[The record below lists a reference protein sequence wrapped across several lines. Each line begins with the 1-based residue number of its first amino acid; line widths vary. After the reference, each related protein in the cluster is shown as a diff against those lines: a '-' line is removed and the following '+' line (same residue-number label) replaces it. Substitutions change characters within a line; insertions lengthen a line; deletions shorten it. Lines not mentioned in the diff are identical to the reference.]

1 MSFQER
7 PLPRNAKAQDIADYL
22 LGGYNESTKI
32 PYTFFDP
39 DVRGPIKADI
49 GGLNTE
55 GKQLAKWAM
64 NAWESVAD
72 VEFKL
77 VNRGASL
84 TFVDHRSGAHAETEA
99 NGDGTITKATIN
111 VSSGWVEKYG
121 SGVDSYTFRT
131 YMHEIGHVLGLGH
144 TGPYNASADYKDA
157 IFKNDSWQLSV
168 MSYLGQ
174 DENPNINASR
184 ASNVMPM
191 EADLLA
197 IRELWGAPK
206 DHYADGDTIWGIGS
220 ELDNY
225 LGDMFRGM
233 ANYKKSDAYDLQPIT
248 LYIEDA
254 SGHDRIDFSH
264 TGLHQTVDLRPGRI
278 SSVLSFKKNML
289 IAEDTLIED
298 FVSGDGIDKIIG
310 NDSGN
315 AIWGGGRDDLIKG
328 LGGNDRLLGEAGK
341 DRIFGGGGRDA
352 LYGGDHDDLLKGQSG
367 RDKLWGDAG
376 ADKLL
381 GNGGGD
387 QIWGGDHSDILNGQ
401 GGRDKLWGE
410 AGADTLIG
418 GGGNDELYG
427 GDQSDVL
434 KGDAGNDL
442 LNGGEAGDT
451 LEGGSGN
458 DELFGG
464 AGLDLLKGGD
474 GDDRLDGGESPD
486 ELFGGAGADVFVL
499 GLGYGTEIVGDFV
512 LGEDRIELDAALM
525 VDLTAEA
532 AAGLARDTA
541 DGDLILNFDG
551 NRLLLADLAGT
562 ELTAESFVIV

>member
-1 MSFQER
+1 M
-7 PLPRNAKAQDIADYL
+7 PRNAKAQDIADYL

-39 DVRGPIKADI
+39 DARSPIKADI
-49 GGLNTE
+49 GGLNAE

-310 NDSGN
+310 NDAGN
-315 AIWGGGRDDLIKG
+315 AIWGGGRDDILKG
-328 LGGNDRLLGEAGK
+328 LNGNDELWGDAGK
-341 DRIFGGGGRDA
+341 DRLFGGGGQDV
-352 LYGGDHDDLLKGQSG
+352 LNGGEHDDLLKGQRAG
-367 RDKLWGDAG
+367 DELWGEAG
-376 ADKLL
+376 KDRLFGGGGQDVL
-381 GNGGGD
+381 NGGTHD
-387 QIWGGDHSDILNGQ
+387 DLLKGQ
-401 GGRDKLWGE
+401 GGRDVLVGDT
-410 AGADTLIG
+410 GRDTLIG
-418 GGGNDELYG
+418 GGGHDALYG

-434 KGDAGNDL
+434 RGDAGNDL
-442 LNGGEAGDT
+442 LDGGEAGDT
-451 LEGGSGN
+451 IEGGLG
-458 DELFGG
+458 DDQLFGG
-464 AGLDLLKGGD
+464 AGLDRLEGGE
-474 GDDRLDGGESPD
+474 GDDRLDGGEAFD
-486 ELFGGAGADVFVL
+486 ELFGGEGADVFVL
-499 GLGYGTEIVGDFV
+499 GLGYGTDTVGDFV
-512 LGEDRIELDAALM
+512 VGEDLIELDAALM
-525 VDLTAEA
+525 ADLTPEA
-532 AAGLARDTA
+532 AADLARETPE
-541 DGDLILNFDG
+541 GDLMLNFGDG

>member
-1 MSFQER
+1 
-7 PLPRNAKAQDIADYL
+7 LPRNAKAQDIADYL

-39 DVRGPIKADI
+39 DARSPIKADI
-49 GGLNTE
+49 GGLNAE

-310 NDSGN
+310 NDAGN
-315 AIWGGGRDDLIKG
+315 AIWGGGRDDILKG
-328 LGGNDRLLGEAGK
+328 LNGNDELWGDAGK
-341 DRIFGGGGRDA
+341 DRLFGGGGQDV
-352 LYGGDHDDLLKGQSG
+352 LNGGEHDDLLKGQRAG
-367 RDKLWGDAG
+367 DELWGEAG
-376 ADKLL
+376 KDRLFGGGGQDVL
-381 GNGGGD
+381 NGGTHD
-387 QIWGGDHSDILNGQ
+387 DLLKGQ
-401 GGRDKLWGE
+401 GGRDVLVGDT
-410 AGADTLIG
+410 GRDTLIG
-418 GGGNDELYG
+418 GGGHDALYG

-434 KGDAGNDL
+434 RGDAGNDL
-442 LNGGEAGDT
+442 LDGGEAGDT
-451 LEGGSGN
+451 IEGGLG
-458 DELFGG
+458 DDQLFGG
-464 AGLDLLKGGD
+464 AGLDRLEGGE
-474 GDDRLDGGESPD
+474 GDDRLDGGEAFD
-486 ELFGGAGADVFVL
+486 ELFGGEGADVFVL
-499 GLGYGTEIVGDFV
+499 GLGYGTDTVGDFV
-512 LGEDRIELDAALM
+512 VGEDLIELDAALM
-525 VDLTAEA
+525 ADLTPEA
-532 AAGLARDTA
+532 AADLARETPE
-541 DGDLILNFDG
+541 GDLMLNFGDG

>member
-1 MSFQER
+1 M
-7 PLPRNAKAQDIADYL
+7 PRNAKAQDIADYL

-39 DVRGPIKADI
+39 DARGPIKADI
-49 GGLNTE
+49 GGLNAE

-77 VNRGASL
+77 VKRGASL
-84 TFVDHRSGAHAETEA
+84 TFVDHHGGAHAETEA

-233 ANYKKSDAYDLQPIT
+233 ANHKKSDAYDLHPIT

-315 AIWGGGRDDLIKG
+315 AIWGGGRDDILKG
-328 LGGNDRLLGEAGK
+328 LNGNDELWGDAGK
-341 DRIFGGGGRDA
+341 DRLFGGGGQDV
-352 LYGGDHDDLLKGQSG
+352 LNGGEHDDLLKGQRG
-367 RDKLWGDAG
+367 GDELWGEAG
-376 ADKLL
+376 KDGLFGGGGQDVL
-381 GNGGGD
+381 NGGTHD
-387 QIWGGDHSDILNGQ
+387 DLLKGQ
-401 GGRDKLWGE
+401 GGRDVLVGDT
-410 AGADTLIG
+410 GRDTLIG
-418 GGGNDELYG
+418 GGGHDALYG
-427 GDQSDVL
+427 GDQSDIL
-434 KGDAGNDL
+434 RGDAGNDL
-442 LNGGEAGDT
+442 LDGGEAGDT
-451 LEGGSGN
+451 IEGGSG
-458 DELFGG
+458 DDQLFGG
-464 AGLDLLKGGD
+464 AGLDRLEGGE
-474 GDDRLDGGESPD
+474 GDDRLDGGEAFD
-486 ELFGGAGADVFVL
+486 ELFGGEGADVFVL
-499 GLGYGTEIVGDFV
+499 GLGYGTDTVGDFV
-512 LGEDRIELDAALM
+512 VGEDLIELDAALM
-525 VDLTAEA
+525 ADLTAEA
-532 AAGLARDTA
+532 AADLARETPE
-541 DGDLILNFDG
+541 GDLVLNFGDG
-551 NRLLLADLAGT
+551 NRLLLVDLAGT